1 MEILPGIHVV
11 PGSFWSRVYLIEGD
25 TLALVDTG
33 LPWNARSVL
42 KYIGSIGRSAEE
54 LRLILMTHS
63 HPDHTT
69 GALTIRR
76 RTGAEIAAHG
86 HDTKVHSDHQVS
98 VSYMGVFTSLRVPV
112 PFLERTPVD
121 HIVADGDV
129 LPALDGIRVIHTP
142 GHTPGSVCYLLESR
156 GLLFSGDTL
165 FSNGKRVS
173 RSVPFPG
180 SDRHDYRRSLQRLAT
195 LEFDSLLGGHGAP
208 LVGGASDR
216 LRELLAAKPNPPSWG
231 EYLAGIP
238 RRLYHARGFRGE
250 DY

>member
-1 MEILPGIHVV
+1 
-11 PGSFWSRVYLIEGD
+11 
-25 TLALVDTG
+25 
-33 LPWNARSVL
+33 
-42 KYIGSIGRSAEE
+42 
-54 LRLILMTHS
+54 
-63 HPDHTT
+63 
-69 GALTIRR
+69 
-76 RTGAEIAAHG
+76 
-86 HDTKVHSDHQVS
+86 
-98 VSYMGVFTSLRVPV
+98 MGVFTSLRVPV

-165 FSNGKRVS
+165 FSDGKRVS

-195 LEFDSLLGGHGAP
+195 VEFDSLLGGHGAP
-208 LVGGASDR
+208 LVGRASDR
-216 LRELLAAKPNPPSWG
+216 LRELLAAKPYPPSWG

-238 RRLYHARGFRGE
+238 RRLYDARGFRGE

>member
-1 MEILPGIHVV
+1 
-11 PGSFWSRVYLIEGD
+11 
-25 TLALVDTG
+25 
-33 LPWNARSVL
+33 
-42 KYIGSIGRSAEE
+42 
-54 LRLILMTHS
+54 
-63 HPDHTT
+63 
-69 GALTIRR
+69 
-76 RTGAEIAAHG
+76 
-86 HDTKVHSDHQVS
+86 
-98 VSYMGVFTSLRVPV
+98 MGVFTSLRVPV

-121 HIVADGDV
+121 HIVDDGDV

-165 FSNGKRVS
+165 FSDGKRVS
-173 RSVPFPG
+173 RSVPFPR

-195 LEFDSLLGGHGAP
+195 VEFDSLLGGHGAP

-216 LRELLAAKPNPPSWG
+216 LRELLAAKPYPPSWG

-238 RRLYHARGFRGE
+238 RRLYDARGFRGE